1 MAGKMKNLEDLLVE
15 QLKDLYSA
23 ESQIIAALPKLARAA
38 SSEELR
44 AGFEQHLEE
53 TKQQKARIEQMF
65 EHLEGTP
72 RGKKCAGMEG
82 LITEG
87 QEVLTEEME
96 PEVRDAALIA
106 SAQKVEHYEISGYGT
121 AATYADMLGHKEVAQ
136 LIKQTLDEEEKVDQ
150 KLTKM
155 AKMKINRR
163 AEK

>member
-96 PEVRDAALIA
+96 PEVRNAALIA